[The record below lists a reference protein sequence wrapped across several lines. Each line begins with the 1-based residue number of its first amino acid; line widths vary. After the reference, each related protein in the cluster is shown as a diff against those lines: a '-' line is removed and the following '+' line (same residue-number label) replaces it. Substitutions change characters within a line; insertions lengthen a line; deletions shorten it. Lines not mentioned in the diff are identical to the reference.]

1 MSITEFIKQCNED
14 FSKGMTETK
23 ISERCTLSNLFTFI
37 VPDNLK
43 ELSIELKDKSLQAFF
58 NAKEIAQLIIKYITS
73 KTEEI
78 KVFVKEEIAEDT
90 KRIIAFAIKFF
101 NEISIIEEVKKVKIV
116 INVSLDIIK
125 ILTQFGKFVAG
136 CCKSTIYKIYK
147 YLKQQVKKGYEVA
160 KKIINT
166 IKDTFL
172 KYSKEIFAKLISLV
186 YKIYTSIKRR
196 DISGFEIENY
206 FIVCPEYLNKGSI
219 IETWKAVVEELE
231 EQI

>member
-1 MSITEFIKQCNED
+1 MSTTEFIKLCNED

-23 ISERCTLSNLFTFI
+23 ISERCTLSNLFTFSI
-37 VPDNLK
+37 PDNLK
-43 ELSIELKDKSLQAFF
+43 ELSIELKDKALQAFF
-58 NAKEIAQLIIKYITS
+58 NAKEITQLVMKYITS

-78 KVFVKEEIAEDT
+78 KVLVKGEVAENT

-101 NEISIIEEVKKVKIV
+101 NEISIIEEVKKVKII
-116 INVSLDIIK
+116 INISLDIID

-147 YLKQQVKKGYEVA
+147 YLKQQVKKGYEIA
-160 KKIINT
+160 KKVINT

-186 YKIYTSIKRR
+186 YKIYTSIKRK
-196 DISGFEIENY
+196 DVSGFEIDDY
-206 FIVCPEYLNKGSI
+206 LIKCPEYLNKGSLV
-219 IETWKAVVEELE
+219 ETWKAVIEELE
-231 EQI
+231 TQV